1 MQVLKKIWI
10 LRQFWQG
17 FFYRF
22 PFKTVVSEHCFG
34 ALFFKVDVLH
44 ASIWYWYSSE
54 HLFYNKIILGIT
66 FCIHIC
72 FEIPKLKSS
81 EKSWKCTTPT
91 LENRLYFKNKR
102 GMTPFFW
109 LNYLLKRIVFHHKKF
124 KKKWIFLQRS
134 NTTLTCQIFWISCQ
148 HASAGKV

>member
-1 MQVLKKIWI
+1 MNELPSCMQVFKKIWI

-124 KKKWIFLQRS
+124 QKNLNFFTKGPILP
-134 NTTLTCQIFWISCQ
+134 
-148 HASAGKV
+148 

>member
-1 MQVLKKIWI
+1 MNELPSCMQVLKKIWI

-72 FEIPKLKSS
+72 FEIPNLKSS

-91 LENRLYFKNKR
+91 LNYRLYFKNEH
-102 GMTPFFW
+102 GMNPFFDW
-109 LNYLLKRIVFHHKKF
+109 IVFPKELSF
-124 KKKWIFLQRS
+124 TTNFLFLNLIFFTQGPILP
-134 NTTLTCQIFWISCQ
+134 
-148 HASAGKV
+148 